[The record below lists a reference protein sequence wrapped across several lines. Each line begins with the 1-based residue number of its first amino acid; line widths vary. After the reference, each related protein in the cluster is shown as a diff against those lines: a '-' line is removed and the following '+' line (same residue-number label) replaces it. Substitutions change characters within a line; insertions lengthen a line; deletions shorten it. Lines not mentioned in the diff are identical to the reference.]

1 MSILNKLKTSSI
13 FFLTLIFIVLNSC
26 VMYYNTSEIRNN
38 FKKNIDQFNRIADKS
53 KSDFKNKSNTY
64 KDLSEFILDRNL
76 EPFKSI
82 SDEMKNL
89 NNYFT
94 AINDKKIEVLALKKR
109 FEKITNGKTKIKS
122 NEPEWD
128 EIKAIKK
135 QMSQKGEEI
144 NVLINKYSNYSN
156 HIGNNIKNSGLKPM
170 DKIEFINQIEKNQE
184 SLKLS
189 IQEIFKNV
197 DLYRLKINKAYNNKI
212 INDSIYNF
220 KLVVLN
226 DMNILIEEVEK
237 ANELLLF
244 YKRKFIDT
252 TKNKRKI
259 WIGEN
264 TFANQALNEIKK
276 QIVIIKSAKNEF
288 NKLSVKLNQ

>member
-13 FFLTLIFIVLNSC
+13 FFLALIFIVLNSC

>member
-1 MSILNKLKTSSI
+1 M
-13 FFLTLIFIVLNSC
+13 FFVALNSC

-38 FKKNIDQFNRIADKS
+38 LKKNIEQFNSVADKA

-64 KDLSEFILDRNL
+64 KDLSEFILDKNL
-76 EPFKSI
+76 EPFKPI

-122 NEPEWD
+122 NQPEWD
-128 EIKAIKK
+128 EIKHIKK

-144 NVLINKYSNYSN
+144 NVVINKYTNCSNQ
-156 HIGNNIKNSGLKPM
+156 IGNNIKNSGLKPM
-170 DKIEFINQIEKNQE
+170 NKIAFINQIQKNQE
-184 SLKLS
+184 SLNLS

-197 DLYRLKINKAYNNKI
+197 DLYRLKINKAYNNKF

-244 YKRKFIDT
+244 YKRKFIDK
-252 TKNKRKI
+252 TKNKHTI

-276 QIVIIKSAKNEF
+276 QIVIIKSAKNDF
-288 NKLSVKLNQ
+288 NTLSVKLNQ

>member
-13 FFLTLIFIVLNSC
+13 FFLALIFIVLNSC

-144 NVLINKYSNYSN
+144 NVVINKYSNYSN
-156 HIGNNIKNSGLKPM
+156 HVGNNIKNSGLKPM
-170 DKIEFINQIEKNQE
+170 DKIDFINQIEKNQE

-288 NKLSVKLNQ
+288 NTLSVKLNQ

>member
-1 MSILNKLKTSSI
+1 MSILNKIKTSSM
-13 FFLTLIFIVLNSC
+13 FFVALNSC

-38 FKKNIDQFNRIADKS
+38 LKKNIEQINSVADKA

-64 KDLSEFILDRNL
+64 KDLSEFILDKNL
-76 EPFKSI
+76 EPFKPI

-122 NEPEWD
+122 NQPEWD
-128 EIKAIKK
+128 EIKHIKK

-144 NVLINKYSNYSN
+144 NVVINKYTNCSNQ
-156 HIGNNIKNSGLKPM
+156 IGNNIKNSGLKPM
-170 DKIEFINQIEKNQE
+170 NKIAFINQIQKNQE
-184 SLKLS
+184 SLNLS

-197 DLYRLKINKAYNNKI
+197 DLYRLKINKAYNNKF

-244 YKRKFIDT
+244 YKRKFIDK
-252 TKNKRKI
+252 TKNKHTI

-276 QIVIIKSAKNEF
+276 QIVIIKSAKNDF
-288 NKLSVKLNQ
+288 NTLSVKLNQ

>member
-13 FFLTLIFIVLNSC
+13 FFLALIFIVLNSC

-38 FKKNIDQFNRIADKS
+38 FKKNIDQFNSIVDKA
-53 KSDFKNKSNTY
+53 KNDFKNKSNTY

>member
-1 MSILNKLKTSSI
+1 
-13 FFLTLIFIVLNSC
+13 
-26 VMYYNTSEIRNN
+26 MYYNTSEIRNN

-53 KSDFKNKSNTY
+53 KIDFKNKSNTY

-135 QMSQKGEEI
+135 QLSQKGEEI

-252 TKNKRKI
+252 TKNKRKV

>member
-1 MSILNKLKTSSI
+1 MSILNKIKTSSI
-13 FFLTLIFIVLNSC
+13 FFVALIFVALNSC

-144 NVLINKYSNYSN
+144 NVVINRYSNYSN
-156 HIGNNIKNSGLKPM
+156 HVGNNIKNSGLKPM
-170 DKIEFINQIEKNQE
+170 DKIDFINQIEKNQE

-288 NKLSVKLNQ
+288 NTLSVKLNQ

>member
-1 MSILNKLKTSSI
+1 M
-13 FFLTLIFIVLNSC
+13 FFVALNSC

-38 FKKNIDQFNRIADKS
+38 LKKNIEQFNSVADKA

-64 KDLSEFILDRNL
+64 KDLSEFILDKNL
-76 EPFKSI
+76 EPFKPI

-122 NEPEWD
+122 NQPEWD
-128 EIKAIKK
+128 EIKHIKK

-144 NVLINKYSNYSN
+144 NVVINKYTNCSNQ
-156 HIGNNIKNSGLKPM
+156 IGNNIKNSGLKPM
-170 DKIEFINQIEKNQE
+170 NKIAFINQIQKNQE
-184 SLKLS
+184 SLNLS

-197 DLYRLKINKAYNNKI
+197 DLYMLKINKAYNNKF

-244 YKRKFIDT
+244 YKRKFIDK
-252 TKNKRKI
+252 TKNKHTI

-276 QIVIIKSAKNEF
+276 QIVIIKSAKNDF
-288 NKLSVKLNQ
+288 NTLSVKLNQ

>member
-1 MSILNKLKTSSI
+1 MSILNKIKTSSM
-13 FFLTLIFIVLNSC
+13 FFVALNSC

-38 FKKNIDQFNRIADKS
+38 LKKNIEQFNSVADKA

-64 KDLSEFILDRNL
+64 KDLSEFILDKNL
-76 EPFKSI
+76 EPFKPI

-122 NEPEWD
+122 NQPEWD
-128 EIKAIKK
+128 EIKHIKK
-135 QMSQKGEEI
+135 QMSQIGEEI
-144 NVLINKYSNYSN
+144 NVVINKYTNCSNQ
-156 HIGNNIKNSGLKPM
+156 IGNNIKNSGLKPM
-170 DKIEFINQIEKNQE
+170 NKIAFINQIQKNQE
-184 SLKLS
+184 SLNLS

-197 DLYRLKINKAYNNKI
+197 DLYRLKINKAYNNKF

-244 YKRKFIDT
+244 YKRKFIDK
-252 TKNKRKI
+252 TKNKHTI

-276 QIVIIKSAKNEF
+276 QIVIIKSAKNDF
-288 NKLSVKLNQ
+288 NTLSVKLNQ

>member
-13 FFLTLIFIVLNSC
+13 FFLALIFIVLNSC

-156 HIGNNIKNSGLKPM
+156 HIGNNIKNSGLKTM

-197 DLYRLKINKAYNNKI
+197 DLYKLKINKAYNNKI

-288 NKLSVKLNQ
+288 NTLSVKLNQ

>member
-1 MSILNKLKTSSI
+1 MSILNKIKTSSM
-13 FFLTLIFIVLNSC
+13 FFVALNSC

-38 FKKNIDQFNRIADKS
+38 LKKNIEQFNSVADKA

-64 KDLSEFILDRNL
+64 KDLSEFILDKNL
-76 EPFKSI
+76 EPFKPI

-122 NEPEWD
+122 NQPEWD
-128 EIKAIKK
+128 EIKHIKK

-144 NVLINKYSNYSN
+144 NVVINKYTNCSNQ
-156 HIGNNIKNSGLKPM
+156 IGNNRVYSGLKPM
-170 DKIEFINQIEKNQE
+170 NKIAFINQIQKNQE
-184 SLKLS
+184 SLNLS

-197 DLYRLKINKAYNNKI
+197 DLYRLKINKAYNNKF

-244 YKRKFIDT
+244 YKRKFIDK
-252 TKNKRKI
+252 TKNKHTI

-276 QIVIIKSAKNEF
+276 QIVIIKSAKNDF
-288 NKLSVKLNQ
+288 NTLSVKLNQ

>member
-1 MSILNKLKTSSI
+1 MSILNKIKTSSM
-13 FFLTLIFIVLNSC
+13 FFVALNSC

-38 FKKNIDQFNRIADKS
+38 LKKNIEQFYNVADKA

-64 KDLSEFILDRNL
+64 KDLSEFVLDKNL

-94 AINDKKIEVLALKKR
+94 AINDKKTEVLALKKR

-122 NEPEWD
+122 NQPEWD
-128 EIKAIKK
+128 EIKHIKK

-144 NVLINKYSNYSN
+144 NVVINKYTNCSN

-170 DKIEFINQIEKNQE
+170 DKIAFIDQIQKNQE

-197 DLYRLKINKAYNNKI
+197 DLYRLKINKAYNNKF

-244 YKRKFIDT
+244 YKRKFIDK
-252 TKNKRKI
+252 TKNKHTI

-276 QIVIIKSAKNEF
+276 QIVIIKSAKNDF
-288 NKLSVKLNQ
+288 NTLSVKLNQ

>member
-1 MSILNKLKTSSI
+1 MSILNKIKTSSM
-13 FFLTLIFIVLNSC
+13 FFVALNSC

-38 FKKNIDQFNRIADKS
+38 LKKNIEQFNSVADKA

-64 KDLSEFILDRNL
+64 KDLSEFILDKNL
-76 EPFKSI
+76 EPFKPI

-122 NEPEWD
+122 NQPEWD
-128 EIKAIKK
+128 EIKHIKK
-135 QMSQKGEEI
+135 QMSQIGEEI
-144 NVLINKYSNYSN
+144 NVVINKYTNCSNQ
-156 HIGNNIKNSGLKPM
+156 IGNNIKNSGLKPM
-170 DKIEFINQIEKNQE
+170 NKIAFINQIQKNQE
-184 SLKLS
+184 SLNLS

-197 DLYRLKINKAYNNKI
+197 DLYRLKINKAYNNKF

-226 DMNILIEEVEK
+226 DVNILIEEVEK

-244 YKRKFIDT
+244 YKRKFIDK
-252 TKNKRKI
+252 TKNKHTI

-276 QIVIIKSAKNEF
+276 QIVIIKSAKNDF
-288 NKLSVKLNQ
+288 NTLSVKLNQ

>member
-1 MSILNKLKTSSI
+1 MSILNKIKTSSM
-13 FFLTLIFIVLNSC
+13 FFVALNSC

-38 FKKNIDQFNRIADKS
+38 LKKNIEQFNSVADKA

-64 KDLSEFILDRNL
+64 KDLSEFILDKNL
-76 EPFKSI
+76 EPFKPI

-94 AINDKKIEVLALKKR
+94 AINDKKIEILALKKR

-122 NEPEWD
+122 NESEWE

-144 NVLINKYSNYSN
+144 NIVINKYSKYSN
-156 HIGNNIKNSGLKPM
+156 HVGNNIKNSGLKPM
-170 DKIEFINQIEKNQE
+170 DKIDFINQIEKNQE

-197 DLYRLKINKAYNNKI
+197 DLYRLKINKAYNNKF

-244 YKRKFIDT
+244 YKRKFIDK
-252 TKNKRKI
+252 TKNKHTI

-276 QIVIIKSAKNEF
+276 QIVIIKSAKNDF
-288 NKLSVKLNQ
+288 NTLSVKLNQ